1 MPLSF
6 LNSFAN
12 LQEIILSFEYPDTFE
27 GFNKLQHVTFPQL
40 HILKFQ
46 YACPDVD
53 MLIKFLEINGKNL
66 TEFYVGVQDN
76 SLNLA
81 VAKLCPNL
89 KKLYL
94 IFMNNESE
102 TLKIVF
108 NSCQYL
114 ESIRIFC
121 GGKFLKEKELLKVVS
136 KYSPKNFYELKIDSY
151 TLELLPE
158 DLESFYELE
167 RSYTTKVI
175 FFN

>member
-12 LQEIILSFEYPDTFE
+12 LQEIIFSFEYPDTFE

-66 TEFYVGVQDN
+66 TVFYV
-76 SLNLA
+76 
-81 VAKLCPNL
+81 
-89 KKLYL
+89 
-94 IFMNNESE
+94 
-102 TLKIVF
+102 
-108 NSCQYL
+108 
-114 ESIRIFC
+114 
-121 GGKFLKEKELLKVVS
+121 GKFLKEKELLKVVS

-158 DLESFYELE
+158 DLESFFTSWKDRIPRKSFSLIIVSDNFCIKDESMRIIEKYKTLGIIKKFGTE
-167 RSYTTKVI
+167 RYD
-175 FFN
+175 